1 MEQKITN
8 EVTEYSEQ
16 KTGGQSLDLDTVI
29 KQQI

>member
-1 MEQKITN
+1 MEEEITN
-8 EVTEYSEQ
+8 EITESSEQ